1 MSQMMPSTPHAS
13 GICDIQINIASNQ
26 ILVKK
31 EILKGERTI
40 LSWYFQWK
48 LSFCFIARWDQQ
60 RAAAGRSNPA
70 APWVV
75 LVLVSSTSIQG
86 AESTKL
92 LQKDAINFSPG
103 SDSCE
108 STWPQSQVKAHPLQQ
123 WPPNRLLSSNREAL
137 PQAPFHSRVPHQ
149 TNLGGWGFEV
159 ESS

>member
-1 MSQMMPSTPHAS
+1 MLATESFWKVIVPVMSQMMPSTPHAS

-75 LVLVSSTSIQG
+75 LVLVCSTSIQG
-86 AESTKL
+86 AEATKL

-108 STWPQSQVKAHPLQQ
+108 STWPQSQVKVQRGKPI
-123 WPPNRLLSSNREAL
+123 PCSNDHL
-137 PQAPFHSRVPHQ
+137 IDC
-149 TNLGGWGFEV
+149 
-159 ESS
+159 